1 MKSTNEDTY
10 LKPDPSEENKLDS
23 FAHRLNDNKCH
34 SRSRSSKHDK
44 KKKIKRK
51 QKLRFEKKCNQYD
64 EILRDQMVK
73 KFAETKS
80 PHVVLSNKTFNDIKS
95 NVIMM
100 SNPRIAKTS
109 KSRIISYD
117 IKWIGENIATK
128 KKGKYY
134 NLIPSR
140 CKLNKIYLIVAIH
153 ELINFTNLL
162 FFTEKGVMIPDVQ
175 VNPDRQGY
183 VLIAFIH
190 LKKTWTEEKIL
201 LNDKQLDI
209 SNKYFVNQVK
219 QKKGNYHYG
228 TSGTVFGLGYGP
240 KFHQNEHGHSIDRFS
255 NSKYEHHLFAN

>member
-10 LKPDPSEENKLDS
+10 LKPDPSEENKLDN

-109 KSRIISYD
+109 KIRTISYD

-153 ELINFTNLL
+153 ELVNFTNLL

-219 QKKGNYHYG
+219 QK
-228 TSGTVFGLGYGP
+228 
-240 KFHQNEHGHSIDRFS
+240 Q
-255 NSKYEHHLFAN
+255 